1 MTLGLLIFFLSCG
14 HLFQLG
20 LAQNI
25 NRVVY
30 SCLELKSIGSQCRV
44 NITKTVARKC
54 AQLQISNK
62 RELKPKRTR
71 RKKKGGRRKR
81 RYIKVCCNVFDRMQK
96 TGCGVTNCVRETKNN
111 VINKNNLISIDCRSI
126 FQERVCD
133 FRLGCINAQSCRNK
147 TDSIQD
153 LTQEMNIDL
162 LCITESWLCK
172 AGDEA
177 ILGSITPPGYII
189 KSYPRPNRR
198 GGGIAFL
205 FRNSGVSINVRN
217 IPPVQH
223 SSYEVAAVDI
233 KVNRFSIQIVCIYRP
248 PPSKKNAAT
257 TTLFLTEFRDLVHHL
272 RQQKQPFIITGD
284 FNFHYDLSS
293 LRDTRILKSI
303 LDDHDLEQKVA
314 SATHRGGH
322 ILDLVIIPKDEQN
335 IVNNVSVL
343 DKGISDHH
351 LLVIDLNASKPGRNQ
366 HTIKSRHMK
375 TVDLPLIKADIQT
388 SLASAAAIS
397 AESVNTIL
405 RDILETHAPLRT
417 RTITQRPVSPW
428 FCLEIKQ
435 AKQERRQA
443 ERKWRQTGLQVHKD
457 MFLATIT

>member
-147 TDSIQD
+147 TDSI
-153 LTQEMNIDL
+153 
-162 LCITESWLCK
+162 
-172 AGDEA
+172 
-177 ILGSITPPGYII
+177 TPPGYII

-293 LRDTRILKSI
+293 LG
-303 LDDHDLEQKVA
+303 VA
-314 SATHRGGH
+314 TY
-322 ILDLVIIPKDEQN
+322 
-335 IVNNVSVL
+335 
-343 DKGISDHH
+343 
-351 LLVIDLNASKPGRNQ
+351 
-366 HTIKSRHMK
+366 
-375 TVDLPLIKADIQT
+375 
-388 SLASAAAIS
+388 
-397 AESVNTIL
+397 
-405 RDILETHAPLRT
+405 
-417 RTITQRPVSPW
+417 
-428 FCLEIKQ
+428 
-435 AKQERRQA
+435 
-443 ERKWRQTGLQVHKD
+443 
-457 MFLATIT
+457 